1 MPVTELAIIPLTH
14 NLTKENP
21 NLPASLKQKFISAKL
36 VLKKASGNKFYIF
49 QQVEDPSIIYI
60 LGSWES
66 PQAHATFLPSA
77 ENQELLE
84 LFKDD
89 IITEKKDGKR
99 MGMWHLDADV
109 FSGVNEED
117 KSVFTAPV
125 VTLNRHFVPKDKKA
139 EFIEKFDEVMG
150 LLEDFTTPYQV
161 VGGWRIE
168 KEKEGKEEWCLFSGF
183 ESVEKHHEFAKTEG
197 FARYRESVEF
207 VEGFEVRHFKGVE
220 GL

>member
-1 MPVTELAIIPLTH
+1 MPVTELAIIPLNR
-14 NLTKENP
+14 NLTQETP
-21 NLPASLKQKFISAKL
+21 NLPASLKQKFLSAKL
-36 VLKKASGNKFYIF
+36 VLEKASGQKFYSF

-77 ENQELLE
+77 ENQKLLQM
-84 LFKDD
+84 FKDD
-89 IITEKKDGKR
+89 IIVEGKDGET
-99 MGMWHLDADV
+99 MTMWHLDADI
-109 FSGVNEED
+109 FSGGDEGD

-125 VTLNRHFVPKDKKA
+125 ISLNRHFVPGDKKA
-139 EFIEKFDEVMG
+139 GFVKKFDEAKG

-161 VGGWRIE
+161 VGGWRME
-168 KEKEGKEEWCLFSGF
+168 KEEEGKEEWCLFSGF

-197 FARYRESVEF
+197 FARYREIVEF
-207 VEGFEVRHFKGVE
+207 VEGFEVRHLRGVE